1 MTYLTQSIKAL
12 GLAVAL
18 VLPALAYAADE
29 PAMIKDGMLTDHKG
43 MTLYTFEKDQGGK
56 SACVAKC
63 AENWPPLKAESAAM
77 PMGKWT
83 VITRD
88 DGSSQWAYDGKPLY
102 TFVKDE
108 KEGDKTGDGVM
119 GGAWKVAKPK

>member
-18 VLPALAYAADE
+18 VLPALAFAADE
-29 PAMIKDGMLTDHKG
+29 PAMVKDGMLTDHKG
-43 MTLYTFEKDQGGK
+43 MTLYTFEKDKDGK

-63 AENWPPLKAESAAM
+63 AENWPPLKAESTATSTDE
-77 PMGKWT
+77 KWT

-102 TFVKDE
+102 TFVKDT
-108 KEGDKTGDGVM
+108 KAGDTTGDGV
-119 GGAWKVAKPK
+119 